1 MASEWKPTIL
11 NLGLNTVIFQH
22 WRKNWPFPFS
32 WSSPGC
38 ISNTAPSW
46 VDWIWTIFL
55 PEGLTLVWPWVEDKT
70 PLYPSL
76 KWGNDQRLGSP
87 VASTLNKEVAQ
98 EPHLLKEGALR
109 RNSLD
114 ASPELCASSGWPWL
128 SYLFSCLFHS
138 QDENVTQEPKNSLYF
153 SYLTPRKGCIGFKAW
168 PLGVRLHGEVKEM
181 VYPTPLNYANR
192 T

>member
-55 PEGLTLVWPWVEDKT
+55 PEGLTLLWPWVEDKT

-87 VASTLNKEVAQ
+87 VASTLSKEVAQ
-98 EPHLLKEGALR
+98 DPHLLKAGALR

-114 ASPELCASSGWPWL
+114 RSSLESHLPYLTPCTVQPWL
-128 SYLFSCLFHS
+128 SGGRVHTGLWIPGEAVVWEARWMLPTTSS
-138 QDENVTQEPKNSLYF
+138 PWESPG
-153 SYLTPRKGCIGFKAW
+153 KG
-168 PLGVRLHGEVKEM
+168 L
-181 VYPTPLNYANR
+181 
-192 T
+192 